1 MRFILISFVLLLFV
15 GCMSHKRHYELPT
28 FSLNGKEQNQLIF
41 DRVPEY
47 GDGNKD
53 GCIIGAQFSLS
64 ISLDSTFLSGEITDA
79 ESKEPV
85 GFSIV
90 RCFYNGKNFTYII
103 SDENGY
109 FECDLTEQPDVIEV
123 KSVGYRTLI
132 IDLDQQLNAKKE
144 KCDLLYDVISS
155 IEFKEQFRFVESAV
169 EDLIIIDTSKTFV
182 CDTTQLYHQK
192 YYTSSFLPEEISL
205 EKKTNIKYQN
215 KLVIYKYYK
224 EKDKHFINFWHPYT
238 NGSASFSYKK
248 LKNKYKINAE
258 SYGVF

>member
-1 MRFILISFVLLLFV
+1 MRYLLISLILLLFV

-53 GCIIGAQFSLS
+53 GCIVGAQFSLS

-90 RCFYNGKNFTYII
+90 RCFSKGKNFVNIAAN
-103 SDENGY
+103 ENGY
-109 FECDLTEQPDVIEV
+109 FECNLTEQPDVMEV

-132 IDLDQQLNAKKE
+132 IDFNQQLDAKKE
-144 KCDLLYDVISS
+144 
-155 IEFKEQFRFVESAV
+155 R
-169 EDLIIIDTSKTFV
+169 
-182 CDTTQLYHQK
+182 
-192 YYTSSFLPEEISL
+192 
-205 EKKTNIKYQN
+205 
-215 KLVIYKYYK
+215 
-224 EKDKHFINFWHPYT
+224 
-238 NGSASFSYKK
+238 
-248 LKNKYKINAE
+248 
-258 SYGVF
+258 